1 MQTICYLRFKEV
13 WQTNCIL
20 TGKNIFLPNSINM
33 KRSIIALLGA
43 ILFSPFVISAQ
54 SNRIV
59 QDGKT
64 AKAEFVK
71 ADANMEKLFSSSYG
85 YAIFP
90 NVGKG
95 GVVVGGA
102 AGAGAVYEQGKL
114 VGGAEL
120 KQVSVGAQ
128 IGGQAYR
135 EVVFFENKA
144 ALDRFKANKVEFSAQ
159 LGAIAATEGASA
171 NAQYTDGLM
180 VFTQTKGGLMAEATV
195 AGQKFA
201 YKAR

>member
-1 MQTICYLRFKEV
+1 
-13 WQTNCIL
+13 
-20 TGKNIFLPNSINM
+20 M

-43 ILFSPFVISAQ
+43 ILFSPFVLSAQ
-54 SNRIV
+54 SSRIV
-59 QDGKT
+59 QDSKT
-64 AKAEFVK
+64 AKAEFIK
-71 ADANMEKLFSSSYG
+71 ADANMAKLFTSSYG

-195 AGQKFA
+195 AGQKFS

>member
-1 MQTICYLRFKEV
+1 
-13 WQTNCIL
+13 
-20 TGKNIFLPNSINM
+20 M

-59 QDGKT
+59 QDSKT
-64 AKAEFVK
+64 AKAEFIK
-71 ADANMEKLFSSSYG
+71 ADANMAKLFTSSYG

-195 AGQKFA
+195 GGQKFS

>member
-1 MQTICYLRFKEV
+1 
-13 WQTNCIL
+13 
-20 TGKNIFLPNSINM
+20 M
-33 KRSIIALLGA
+33 KRSIVALLGA

-54 SNRIV
+54 SNRII

-71 ADANMEKLFSSSYG
+71 ADANMERLFSTSYG

-102 AGAGAVYEQGKL
+102 AGSGAVYEQGKL
-114 VGGAEL
+114 IGGAEL

-159 LGAIAATEGASA
+159 LSAIAATEGASA
-171 NAQYTDGLM
+171 NAQYTDGIM

-195 AGQKFA
+195 AGQKFS
-201 YKAR
+201 YKAK

>member
-1 MQTICYLRFKEV
+1 
-13 WQTNCIL
+13 
-20 TGKNIFLPNSINM
+20 M
-33 KRSIIALLGA
+33 KRSIVALLGA
-43 ILFSPFVISAQ
+43 ILFSPFVLSAQ
-54 SNRIV
+54 SSRIV
-59 QDGKT
+59 QDSKT
-64 AKAEFVK
+64 AKAEFIK
-71 ADANMEKLFSSSYG
+71 ADANMAKLFTSSYG

-195 AGQKFA
+195 AGQKFS

>member
-1 MQTICYLRFKEV
+1 M
-13 WQTNCIL
+13 
-20 TGKNIFLPNSINM
+20 
-33 KRSIIALLGA
+33 A
-43 ILFSPFVISAQ
+43 
-54 SNRIV
+54 
-59 QDGKT
+59 
-64 AKAEFVK
+64 
-71 ADANMEKLFSSSYG
+71 KLFTSSYG

-195 AGQKFA
+195 AGQKFS